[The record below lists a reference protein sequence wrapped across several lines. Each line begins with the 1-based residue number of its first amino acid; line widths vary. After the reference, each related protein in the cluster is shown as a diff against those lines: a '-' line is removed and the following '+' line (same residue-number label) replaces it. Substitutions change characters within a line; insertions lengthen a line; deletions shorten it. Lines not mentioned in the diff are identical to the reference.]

1 MSSPMT
7 SPQERLAITL
17 DQIIRLE
24 EETGGDWL
32 MDVVRSGEFDAIL
45 PSLYANTRNLI
56 VTLCL
61 KRGGDFTSDDLTV
74 DSLVETLRRGRQD
87 GDELVELMLEIPDG
101 AFVRLKS
108 PVRLSL

>member
-1 MSSPMT
+1 MSSPVT

-17 DQIIRLE
+17 DQISQFE

-32 MDVVRSGEFDAIL
+32 MNAVRSGEFDAIL
-45 PSLYANTRNLI
+45 PSLYANTRNII

-61 KRGGDFTSDDLTV
+61 KRGGDFTSDDLMV
-74 DSLVETLRRGRQD
+74 ESLIETLRHARQD
-87 GDELVELMLEIPDG
+87 GDELIELMLEIPDG
-101 AFVRLKS
+101 VFVRLKS